1 MSHPLNE
8 RKPKKETPPQLPIE
22 KVDDQPAVKK
32 EIKTPTPPPRTPKS
46 VTPVSEEKPIL
57 PPKTPPRT
65 PVTEEPIVQNGN
77 HNDSFDLL
85 AGTTPNNETP
95 QIPTVSFN
103 IKPRVINL

>member
-1 MSHPLNE
+1 M
-8 RKPKKETPPQLPIE
+8 PIE
-22 KVDDQPAVKK
+22 KEQSVVKK

-46 VTPVSEEKPIL
+46 VTPVTEEKPIL

-65 PVTEEPIVQNGN
+65 PVTEEVEQITQNGN

-85 AGTTPNNETP
+85 AGTTPNNEPP

-103 IKPRVINL
+103 IKP